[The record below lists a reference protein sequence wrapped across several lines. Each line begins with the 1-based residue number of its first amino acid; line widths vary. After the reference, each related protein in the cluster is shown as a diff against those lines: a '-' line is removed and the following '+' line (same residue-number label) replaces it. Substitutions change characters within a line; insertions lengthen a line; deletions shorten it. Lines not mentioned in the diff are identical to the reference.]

1 MRESLHMARK
11 VRRALQIALQTADPC
26 PGIQRLEQLCGNL
39 PVRPRAAG
47 RHDDASPIELRTFF
61 AALDPV
67 EERGLVHAHGQLNIH
82 GRLIAGRYSNP
93 HAMKKGRATC
103 VLLPLDRTE
112 TPDGIASS
120 TEISF
125 SVRCQRLEDAGRMP
139 VPRIGMGGDS
149 LYV

>member
-47 RHDDASPIELRTFF
+47 RHDDASPIELITFL

-82 GRLIAGRYSNP
+82 GRLIARRYSNP
-93 HAMKKGRATC
+93 RTLKKGRG
-103 VLLPLDRTE
+103 P
-112 TPDGIASS
+112 ASWGPVCARRNPSYACS
-120 TEISF
+120 TGHA
-125 SVRCQRLEDAGRMP
+125 L
-139 VPRIGMGGDS
+139 
-149 LYV
+149 